1 MCRQTGHYYKRIASF
16 GDGRCGRKKAA
27 DDDDDDAEVGVP
39 ETSQN
44 KVPYIRY

>member
-16 GDGRCGRKKAA
+16 GGGRSGRKKAT
-27 DDDDDDAEVGVP
+27 DDDDDAEVDVP
-39 ETSQN
+39 DTSQN